1 MSKSKLLAEAQRWL
15 KTSKMDFRA
24 AKILLREGEY
34 ALSCFHSH
42 QAAEKALK
50 AIWYAL
56 DSDPWGHSLQK
67 LIRELSFVDEKVYKA
82 LSPLL
87 KEAAYLD
94 KLYIPTRYP
103 NGLPDLTPDESYTE
117 EEACEALKRA
127 EKFLQKIE
135 ELLQSLF

>member
-1 MSKSKLLAEAQRWL
+1 MSKTKLLAEAQRWF
-15 KTSKMDFRA
+15 KTGEMDFRA

-50 AIWYAL
+50 ALWYAL
-56 DSDPWGHSLQK
+56 DADPWGHSLQK
-67 LIRELSFVDEKVYKA
+67 LIRELSFVDEAIYET

-87 KEAAYLD
+87 KDAAHLD

-117 EEACEALKRA
+117 EEARDALKRA
-127 EKFLQKIE
+127 EKLLQRLK
-135 ELLQSLF
+135 ELLKSLS